1 MSTGT
6 AIIQR
11 ALQRIGAHSAIA
23 PASPAS
29 ITLGMER
36 LNSMLEVW
44 LAQGIVIGVTG
55 LVVPGDDLNEKPDTR
70 NGIIDKLALSLAPD
84 FDNGK
89 QIVSQ
94 QLKEDAKVNFAHIK
108 NVYQQITIPNKVVSS
123 TLPVGAGNSRG
134 ANRRTFFPKGGVVT
148 DEIN

>member
-6 AIIQR
+6 EIIQR
-11 ALQRIGAHSAIA
+11 ALQRIGAHSAVS

-29 ITLGMER
+29 IVLGMER
-36 LNSMLEVW
+36 LNSMLEMW

-55 LVVPGDDLNEKPDTR
+55 LVVPGDELNEKPDTR

-89 QIVSQ
+89 QIVSP
-94 QLKEDAKVNFAHIK
+94 QLKEDARVNFAHIK
-108 NVYQQITIPNKVVSS
+108 NVYQQVIIPDKVVSS

-134 ANRRTFFPKGGVVT
+134 VNRRIFFPKGGVVT
-148 DEIN
+148 DA